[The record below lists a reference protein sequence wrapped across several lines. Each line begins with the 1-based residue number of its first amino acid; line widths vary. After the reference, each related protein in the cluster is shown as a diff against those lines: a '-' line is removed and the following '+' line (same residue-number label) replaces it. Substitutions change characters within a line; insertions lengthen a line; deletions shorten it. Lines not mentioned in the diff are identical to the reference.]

1 MSETPDAVTSPVER
15 LVMLQ
20 RLTESDVTKFEF
32 ISETPA
38 GGMAYY
44 SNDLD
49 VAAIIYKDYM
59 NIYHTREIEKGK
71 TASCFSESIHTKTT

>member
-1 MSETPDAVTSPVER
+1 MTNPVQR

-20 RLTESDVTKFEF
+20 ELTESDVTKFEF

-49 VAAIIYKDYM
+49 VAVIVYKGYM
-59 NIYHTREIEKGK
+59 KIYHTREIENGK